1 MEFISQ
7 SLKLCKLQYVAGS
20 KFEKIAGIS
29 SIMETKKVMNFM
41 LSQFILLYETIV
53 ILSLNEF
60 YIEI

>member
-1 MEFISQ
+1 M
-7 SLKLCKLQYVAGS
+7 AGS

-29 SIMETKKVMNFM
+29 SIKETKKVMNFM